1 VGGNA
6 QTQAMKR
13 VAGKL
18 KLDMAQ
24 FRELAAFAQFG
35 SDLDKATR
43 DQLNRGLRI
52 TEVLK
57 QPQYQPMSLE
67 HQVTILFAVINGF
80 LDDVPVNRIKVFE
93 SAFLDYM
100 DEAHPHLGQAIAS
113 EKVLSE
119 ETETALRLAIE
130 DFKTSETY

>member
-1 VGGNA
+1 
-6 QTQAMKR
+6 
-13 VAGKL
+13 
-18 KLDMAQ
+18 MAQ

-35 SDLDKATR
+35 SDLDKATQ
-43 DQLNRGLRI
+43 DQLNRGLRV

-80 LDDVPVNRIKVFE
+80 LDDVPINRIRVFE
-93 SAFLDYM
+93 SAFLDYV
-100 DEAHPHLGQAIAS
+100 DRTYPHLGQALAS

-130 DFKTSETY
+130 DFKTSGTY